1 MSHKQSTRSILVLK
15 VLKKKKKPA
24 RKHECAKLENAE
36 SKPYQRIKGRS
47 YKS

>member
-1 MSHKQSTRSILVLK
+1 MHKVL
-15 VLKKKKKPA
+15 VLKKKKKKKTT
-24 RKHECAKLENAE
+24 RKPERAKLENAE